1 MYKTSTPKLLKMN
14 YVWKVPNQSVLIQC
28 MRNLIINQ
36 QLASGLRKGIA
47 GIVLVLLFGTLGYSV
62 IENWGWLDSF
72 YMTVITVSTVGI
84 TEVHPLSNAGR
95 MFTALLIFVGVGVMA
110 YTLSRVAEFLFQR
123 SLTNVLGRRAMMKKI
138 VRMKQH
144 AIICG
149 YGRTGSRVVTELQ
162 AAKKAFVVIEQD
174 ENEIKR
180 LNELG
185 IPYVAGDATDEDILE
200 LANISTADA
209 LVAALDSDA
218 ENLFL
223 TLTASGLY
231 SDLRVIARVHDPDT
245 ARKFRKA
252 GVHRVVSPISTGA
265 NQIAQLLTQPSVVDL
280 LELVTKD
287 RSIAL
292 QVCEYVIDEKH
303 DMLEKTLSEARVRQ
317 TLGSMVIA
325 VKHSDGS
332 TTFDPGPETRL
343 QLNDV
348 LVAIRQP
355 ENGDQTL

>member
-1 MYKTSTPKLLKMN
+1 
-14 YVWKVPNQSVLIQC
+14 
-28 MRNLIINQ
+28 MRNLIVNQ
-36 QLASGLRKGIA
+36 QLVSGMRKGLVGIA
-47 GIVLVLLFGTLGYSV
+47 LVLVFGTLGYSY
-62 IENWGWLDSF
+62 IEGWVWLDSF
-72 YMTVITVSTVGI
+72 YMTVITISTVGI
-84 TEVHPLSNAGR
+84 TEVHPLSDAGR
-95 MFTALLIFVGVGVMA
+95 LFTSLLIFVGVGVMA
-110 YTLSRVAEFLFQR
+110 YTLTRVAEFLFQR
-123 SLTNVLGRRAMMKKI
+123 SITNVLGRRTMMKKI
-138 VRMKQH
+138 DRMKDH

-149 YGRTGSRVVTELQ
+149 YGRTGSQVVTELQ
-162 AAKKAFVVIEQD
+162 AAKKPFVVIE
-174 ENEIKR
+174 ENEDEVKR
-180 LNELG
+180 LIEQG
-185 IPYVAGDATDEDILE
+185 IPYIAGDATDEDILE
-200 LANISTADA
+200 SANIFAADA

-231 SDLRVIARVHDPDT
+231 SDLRVIARVHDPDN

-292 QVCEYVIDEKH
+292 QVCEFVIDEKH
-303 DMLEKTLSEARVRQ
+303 DMLGQTLSEARVRQ
-317 TLGSMVIA
+317 TLGSLVIA
-325 VKHSDGS
+325 IKHSEGS

-343 QLNDV
+343 RLNDV

-355 ENGDQTL
+355 ENGSQTL